1 MGYFEQPQ
9 VEFAAM
15 RLASVA
21 VCPRNKKAAEGFLRP
36 KQVVVRKGQMN
47 LTCTYCGYNSLRI
60 VRDYTGAPYA
70 SCPRCYRANPF
81 YRIPASAR
89 PADND
94 AVPSQTARATPSR
107 GASRSATRSAAE

>member
-1 MGYFEQPQ
+1 
-9 VEFAAM
+9 
-15 RLASVA
+15 
-21 VCPRNKKAAEGFLRP
+21 
-36 KQVVVRKGQMN
+36 MN

-81 YRIPASAR
+81 YRTTASAP

-94 AVPSQTARATPSR
+94 AVSSPTERAAPRRVASRRAT
-107 GASRSATRSAAE
+107 GSAAE